1 MRTLARKSLAWVLAV
16 LLAVGVWGM
25 AGVSLSTVSAATNGD
40 YTYTTLSDGT
50 LSITGYTGSERD
62 LVIPAQLD
70 GIPVT
75 SISNN
80 AFQDNSALYSVV
92 IPEGITE
99 IGAQAFYGCGN
110 LADIDLPSTL
120 ESVAANSFEETAYF
134 NNPNRWFNGCLYLE
148 DVLLCAYPET
158 PTNLEVWDNTRIIAG
173 GAAALPAGSGL
184 PTTSPGNSWPLCC
197 TATPT
202 TSGRTPPLEP
212 P

>member
-1 MRTLARKSLAWVLAV
+1 
-16 LLAVGVWGM
+16 M

-134 NNPNRWFNGCLYLE
+134 NDSYHWINGCLYLE

-158 PTNLEVWDNTRIIAG
+158 PTNLKVWDNTRIIAG

>member
-50 LSITGYTGSERD
+50 LSITGYTGS
-62 LVIPAQLD
+62 
-70 GIPVT
+70 
-75 SISNN
+75 
-80 AFQDNSALYSVV
+80 
-92 IPEGITE
+92 
-99 IGAQAFYGCGN
+99 
-110 LADIDLPSTL
+110 
-120 ESVAANSFEETAYF
+120 
-134 NNPNRWFNGCLYLE
+134 
-148 DVLLCAYPET
+148 
-158 PTNLEVWDNTRIIAG
+158 
-173 GAAALPAGSGL
+173 GL

-212 P
+212 PWTASGMGRLSPPSQ